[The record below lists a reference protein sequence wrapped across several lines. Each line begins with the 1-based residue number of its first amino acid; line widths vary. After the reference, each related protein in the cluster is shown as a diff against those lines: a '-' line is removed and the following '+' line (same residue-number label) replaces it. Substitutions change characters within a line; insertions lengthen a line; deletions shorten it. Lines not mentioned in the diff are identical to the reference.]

1 MSFHPVHSADCHD
14 DNQAHWGGISKGF
27 SLSQRTQPV
36 PSRFLSLFAR
46 DPTLPTTTTSL
57 HGREREAS
65 RFGHSETMASA
76 MATAPAMIVAA
87 YGPLV
92 RAQNPNSGVDQW
104 WPVRIEEPTL
114 ELSRSSREDPLPV
127 FVSTK
132 NLLHRVCFFGMGEE
146 RIDKILKVDPGA
158 ANRMEEVVYKTSSLS
173 WSPKDATGYPGRL
186 VRQHRTIKAPYQ
198 YPLHLLIAHVARN
211 FKAESSPTKFN
222 MKEHKRTIAYLIHAS
237 PGVLQSSD
245 GTTKAS
251 SLGILVKEWSSQCSK
266 NNSMIDCCLT
276 IMDTM
281 LSLEPSLAYRS
292 DRQGSTPL
300 HHAVQHCAPLTLL
313 QAVYLMNP
321 SALTRMNMHGVT
333 PLDVA
338 QRRTRSVNEQE
349 SVVDFLKN
357 RFDELHVEGE
367 LP

>member
-1 MSFHPVHSADCHD
+1 MSFHPVHSADFHD
-14 DNQAHWGGISKGF
+14 EQSHLGGISKGF
-27 SLSQRTQPV
+27 SLSQRSHQPV
-36 PSRFLSLFAR
+36 PSLFLSLFAR
-46 DPTLPTTTTSL
+46 DATLPTTAL
-57 HGREREAS
+57 LRGRECDAS
-65 RFGHSETMASA
+65 RFVHSETVASA
-76 MATAPAMIVAA
+76 MATAPAMIAAA

-92 RAQNPNSGVDQW
+92 RAQNPDRGVEQW
-104 WPVRIEEPTL
+104 RAVRVEEPTL
-114 ELSRSSREDPLPV
+114 DLSQSSREDPLPV

-158 ANRMEEVVYKTSSLS
+158 ANRIEEVVYETTTLS
-173 WSPKDATGYPGRL
+173 WNPKDARL
-186 VRQHRTIKAPYQ
+186 VRQPRTIKAPYQ
-198 YPLHLLIAHVARN
+198 YPLHLLIASVARSS
-211 FKAESSPTKFN
+211 KAGSSTTKFN
-222 MKEHKRTIAYLIHAS
+222 MNEHKRTIVHLIHAS
-237 PGVLQSSD
+237 PGVLQRSD

-251 SLGILVKEWSSQCSK
+251 SLAILVKEWSSRCSK
-266 NNSMIDCCLT
+266 NNSMVDCCLT

-321 SALTRMNMHGVT
+321 SALTRVNMHGVT

-357 RFDELHVEGE
+357 RFDELHVEEE